1 MTTTINYKNLFNNF
15 IGNSNTY
22 ALDVTNRI
30 KQLFLYNNMGI
41 VEEFMYSRN
50 FYLGDMS
57 TMSVNMVGIPNE
69 LIERTTKYYEQL
81 KLDITAQT
89 TTIQTQLNQLNPIS
103 TEKTYIKNVLLKT
116 LESQLSNTMVS
127 YITVINSLRK
137 LQDRVIKD
145 ADKLNFITNNNYD
158 GQFLDPNGGRVV
170 AFQLT
175 GTSVLNTLSTNYV
188 RSTQVLN
195 DFTSNYVN
203 NKFTKGYPSTNEY
216 LFFSAK
222 IYTNDIMSF
231 IFDGNYKPQLKV
243 LLGYRDS
250 TLYDE
255 LIKIDEKG
263 VNGLRH
269 QIQRLFKPK
278 LNNIIKPWIKY
289 DVNLMGDR
297 INNGLDLGYKILDK
311 GLYKYVGDLDV
322 AYGTNTGVIAQNLVR
337 DNLRSRTI
345 GSLGLK
351 FNFKLDKQL
360 YIS

>member
-1 MTTTINYKNLFNNF
+1 
-15 IGNSNTY
+15 
-22 ALDVTNRI
+22 
-30 KQLFLYNNMGI
+30 
-41 VEEFMYSRN
+41 
-50 FYLGDMS
+50 
-57 TMSVNMVGIPNE
+57 
-69 LIERTTKYYEQL
+69 
-81 KLDITAQT
+81 
-89 TTIQTQLNQLNPIS
+89 
-103 TEKTYIKNVLLKT
+103 
-116 LESQLSNTMVS
+116 MVS

>member
-1 MTTTINYKNLFNNF
+1 MATTINYKNLFNNF

-22 ALDVTNRI
+22 ALDVTNRL

-50 FYLGDMS
+50 FHLGDMS
-57 TMSVNMVGIPNE
+57 TLSVNMVGIPNG
-69 LIERTTKYYEQL
+69 LIERITNNYEQL

-89 TTIQTQLNQLNPIS
+89 TTIQTQLNQLNPTN

-116 LESQLSNTMVS
+116 LESQLANTMNE
-127 YITVINSLRK
+127 YITVVNSLRK

-145 ADKLNFITNNNYD
+145 TDRLNFVTNNNYD
-158 GQFLDPNGGRVV
+158 GQFLDPNGGRVI

-175 GTSVLNTLSTNYV
+175 GTSVLNTLSTNYI

-216 LFFSAK
+216 LFFSTK

-231 IFDGNYKPQLKV
+231 IFGGNYKPQLKE
-243 LLGYRDS
+243 LLKYRDS

-255 LIKIDEKG
+255 LVKIDEKG
-263 VNGLRH
+263 INGLRY
-269 QIQRLFKPK
+269 QLQRLFKPK
-278 LNNIIKPWIKY
+278 LNNIINPWIKY

-297 INNGLDLGYKILDK
+297 INNGLELGYKILDK
-311 GLYKYVGDLDV
+311 SLYKYVGDLDV
-322 AYGTNTGVIAQNLVR
+322 AYGTNTGTTAQNLVR
-337 DNLRSRTI
+337 DNLRSRVT
-345 GSLGLK
+345 GSLGFN